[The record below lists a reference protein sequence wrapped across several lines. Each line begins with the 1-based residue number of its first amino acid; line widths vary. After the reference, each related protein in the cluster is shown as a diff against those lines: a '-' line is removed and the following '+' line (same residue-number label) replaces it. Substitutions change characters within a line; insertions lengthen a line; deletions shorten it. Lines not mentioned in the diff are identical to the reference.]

1 MCAIKFKKTDKEFQV
16 MQQFFQLMKKY
27 GSVNSEEEINAYKKE
42 AEAFVQDEEVVWD
55 EYKQALVDAWEQKL
69 RSEMMQRLEVMNKY
83 YANMQKYAKMDKDS
97 EWEKSISAFDDFAM
111 KLNPNWEQFNR
122 MIAGAWLDKLETDYK
137 LQQA

>member
-1 MCAIKFKKTDKEFQV
+1 MCAIKFKKTDKEFQI

-42 AEAFVQDEEVVWD
+42 AEAFIQDEEVVWD

>member
-27 GSVNSEEEINAYKKE
+27 GSVNSEEEISAYKKE
-42 AEAFVQDEEVVWD
+42 AEVFVQDEEVVWD

>member
-42 AEAFVQDEEVVWD
+42 AEAFIQDEEVVWD

>member
-42 AEAFVQDEEVVWD
+42 AEAFIQDEEVVWD

-137 LQQA
+137 LQHA

>member
-27 GSVNSEEEINAYKKE
+27 GSVNSEEEISAYKKE
-42 AEAFVQDEEVVWD
+42 AEAFIQDEEVVWD

-83 YANMQKYAKMDKDS
+83 YANMQKYAKMDEDS

>member
-42 AEAFVQDEEVVWD
+42 AEAFIQDEEVVWD
-55 EYKQALVDAWEQKL
+55 EYKQAMVDAWEQKL

>member
-42 AEAFVQDEEVVWD
+42 AEVFVQDEEVVWD

>member
-27 GSVNSEEEINAYKKE
+27 GSVNSEEEISAYKKE
-42 AEAFVQDEEVVWD
+42 AEVFVQDEEVVWD

-83 YANMQKYAKMDKDS
+83 YANMQKYAKMDEDS

>member
-27 GSVNSEEEINAYKKE
+27 GSVNSEEEISAYKKE

-83 YANMQKYAKMDKDS
+83 YANMQKYAKMDEDS

>member
-27 GSVNSEEEINAYKKE
+27 GSVNSEEEISAYKKE